1 MSIVQYPEN
10 EHVHSRRKV
19 QPTKK
24 MSIDIEDAYGVIRR
38 ITPYASSMS
47 IVLIPR
53 MRLRLRRP
61 CYSMALFTLR
71 CIASCMQDAM
81 HRSVNGVL
89 DAKGNYSATSNNTV
103 VGTRAAAPPSPL
115 LAVSTVTAHLSMA
128 SVAITVLL
136 YHGPLLCGDDRRVQ
150 SSAEILPLKGWGS
163 WGVGV
168 AHSFNR
174 PRMAHLLII
183 INYNRRQLPN

>member
-1 MSIVQYPEN
+1 MSKTSEVNIIRQILQYPSLRPKKYIKRTQKYKTKSRVQLYTQKLTN
-10 EHVHSRRKV
+10 HSTCQHLRNTHP
-19 QPTKK
+19 Q
-24 MSIDIEDAYGVIRR
+24 YGVW
-38 ITPYASSMS
+38 TGSNP
-47 IVLIPR
+47 
-53 MRLRLRRP
+53 
-61 CYSMALFTLR
+61 
-71 CIASCMQDAM
+71 
-81 HRSVNGVL
+81 L

>member
-1 MSIVQYPEN
+1 MGFALTNSITLCWMLWSSIFVFSMITQFYFSRVLEWLWGGVTVNSSTVIGASGVCCAKNRKCRSYNTPRN

-81 HRSVNGVL
+81 HRSVNGV
-89 DAKGNYSATSNNTV
+89 
-103 VGTRAAAPPSPL
+103 
-115 LAVSTVTAHLSMA
+115 
-128 SVAITVLL
+128 
-136 YHGPLLCGDDRRVQ
+136 
-150 SSAEILPLKGWGS
+150 
-163 WGVGV
+163 
-168 AHSFNR
+168 
-174 PRMAHLLII
+174 
-183 INYNRRQLPN
+183 

>member
-53 MRLRLRRP
+53 MHPRLRRP

-89 DAKGNYSATSNNTV
+89 QEHI
-103 VGTRAAAPPSPL
+103 
-115 LAVSTVTAHLSMA
+115 STVQ
-128 SVAITVLL
+128 
-136 YHGPLLCGDDRRVQ
+136 PLDAMPQMPSIVSFISENCTG
-150 SSAEILPLKGWGS
+150 LKYS
-163 WGVGV
+163 I
-168 AHSFNR
+168 
-174 PRMAHLLII
+174 MAHILFI
-183 INYNRRQLPN
+183 QF

>member
-19 QPTKK
+19 QRTKK
-24 MSIDIEDAYGVIRR
+24 
-38 ITPYASSMS
+38 MS

-53 MRLRLRRP
+53 MHPRLRRP

-89 DAKGNYSATSNNTV
+89 EGGPHKKRNFVREYIMTVMCDNCTQAYVRRNQISTGDPGKRRLETDVIMYHQYSSSVCRILVCSICMTSEA
-103 VGTRAAAPPSPL
+103 GR
-115 LAVSTVTAHLSMA
+115 
-128 SVAITVLL
+128 
-136 YHGPLLCGDDRRVQ
+136 
-150 SSAEILPLKGWGS
+150 
-163 WGVGV
+163 
-168 AHSFNR
+168 
-174 PRMAHLLII
+174 
-183 INYNRRQLPN
+183 